1 MAKKC
6 FSTSG
11 IHYLKILVKH
21 LNQIRIAKNIMQVFY
36 VAIKEKDVIGID
48 LMPIYLTVL
57 TQKECL
63 DRSDNS
69 D

>member
-11 IHYLKILVKH
+11 IHYLKTLVKH

>member
-1 MAKKC
+1 MAE
-6 FSTSG
+6 
-11 IHYLKILVKH
+11 
-21 LNQIRIAKNIMQVFY
+21 NIMKIFY
-36 VAIKEKDVIGID
+36 MAIKEKDVIGID

-57 TQKECL
+57 AQKECL

>member
-1 MAKKC
+1 MC
-6 FSTSG
+6 CYLVNG
-11 IHYLKILVKH
+11 IDILRIVKH

-36 VAIKEKDVIGID
+36 MAIKEKDVIEID

-57 TQKECL
+57 AQKECL